1 MTTALSDTL
10 FRAYDIRGIFED
22 TLTVLG
28 AELIG
33 QAIGSEVIDR
43 GGRSVVVARD
53 GRLSSPS
60 LLDALAKG
68 LQASGCNVVD
78 VGLVPTP
85 VLYFATYHFQDADS
99 GVMITGSHNPPDYN
113 GFKIVI
119 RGTTLSGD
127 AIQALKNRIQQRN
140 FSEGQ
145 GARDQREILPAY
157 LAALKKHHQLA
168 RPMKV
173 VVDCGNGAAGVL
185 APEAIAALGCEVI
198 PLYTEVDGTFP
209 NHHPDPGDV
218 GTLNDLIDIVQRE
231 NADLGLAFDGDGDRL
246 GVVLPNGNVV
256 FPDIMLMALAED
268 LVSRVPGAKVIF
280 DVKCTGELF
289 DIIRDAGGEPEMWR
303 TGHSLIKARMKET
316 GALLAG
322 EMSGHIFFAE
332 DWYGF
337 DDAVVAAA
345 RILGILSRHDGDA
358 IGFFDRYPK
367 LCTTPEITIPVTE
380 ETKFAIVEYLQ
391 NHADLGD
398 GERTII
404 DGIRMDY
411 EGGWG
416 LCRASNTSPKLVTRY
431 EAKTEDALLRIRT
444 LFEEA
449 IEQAITV
456 VGDVPQGPNV
466 EHTFKERL

>member
-22 TLTVLG
+22 TLTVQA

-33 QAIGSEVIDR
+33 LAIGSEVIDR
-43 GGRSVVVARD
+43 GGLSVAVARD
-53 GRLSSPS
+53 GRLSSPT

-68 LQASGCNVVD
+68 LQASGCNVID
-78 VGLVPTP
+78 VGLAPTP
-85 VLYFATYHFQDADS
+85 VLYFATCHFQGADS

-113 GFKIVI
+113 GVKIVI

-145 GARDQREILPAY
+145 GTRDQHEILPAY
-157 LAALKKHHQLA
+157 LAALRKRHHLA

-185 APEAIAALGCEVI
+185 APEAIAALGCDVI

-209 NHHPDPGDV
+209 NHHPDPGDIE
-218 GTLNDLIDIVQRE
+218 TLNDLIDTVQRE

-246 GVVLPNGNVV
+246 GVVLPDGNVV
-256 FPDIMLMALAED
+256 FPDILLMALAED
-268 LVSRVPGAKVIF
+268 LAGRVPGAKVIF
-280 DVKCTGELF
+280 DVKCTGALF
-289 DIIRDAGGEPEMWR
+289 GIIRAAGGEPEMWR

-337 DDAVVAAA
+337 DDATVAAA

-358 IGFFDRYPK
+358 VSFFDRYPK

-391 NHADLGD
+391 NHADLGE
-398 GERTII
+398 GKCTAI

-411 EGGWG
+411 EDGWG

-431 EAKTEDALLRIRT
+431 EAKTKDVLLRIRT
-444 LFEEA
+444 RFEQA
-449 IEQAITV
+449 IEQAIKA
-456 VGDVPQGPNV
+456 VG
-466 EHTFKERL
+466 

>member
-22 TLTVLG
+22 TLTVS
-28 AELIG
+28 AARSIG
-33 QAIGSEVIDR
+33 QAVGSEVIDR
-43 GGRSVVVARD
+43 GGHCVAVARD
-53 GRLSSPS
+53 GRLSSPA
-60 LLDALAKG
+60 LLDALIKG
-68 LQASGCNVVD
+68 LRASGCKVVD

-85 VLYFATYHFQDADS
+85 VLYFATHHFEDADS

-127 AIQALKNRIQQRN
+127 AIQALKTRIQKQE

-145 GARDQREILPAY
+145 GARDQRGILPVY
-157 LAALKKHHQLA
+157 LAALKERHQLA

-173 VVDCGNGAAGVL
+173 VVDCGNGAASVL
-185 APEAIAALGCEVI
+185 APEAITALGCDVI

-209 NHHPDPGDV
+209 NHHPDPGDIE
-218 GTLNDLIDIVQRE
+218 TLNDLIDMVQRE

-256 FPDIMLMALAED
+256 FPDILLMALAED

-280 DVKCTGELF
+280 DVKCTGALF
-289 DIIRDAGGEPEMWR
+289 DIIREAGGEPEMWR

-337 DDAVVAAA
+337 DDALVAAA
-345 RILGILSRHDGDA
+345 RILRILSHHDGDA
-358 IGFFDRYPK
+358 VSFFNRYPK

-380 ETKFAIVEYLQ
+380 ESKFAIVEYMQ
-391 NHADLGD
+391 NHADLGE
-398 GERTII
+398 GKRTVI
-404 DGIRMDY
+404 DGVRMDY
-411 EGGWG
+411 EDGWG

-431 EAKTEDALLRIRT
+431 EAKDKEKLDAMRSCFEHAI
-444 LFEEA
+444 EEA
-449 IEQAITV
+449 IKAV
-456 VGDVPQGPNV
+456 
-466 EHTFKERL
+466 